1 MLEKTE
7 GAIMNGQSRET
18 QEKYKN
24 KTNTTQKTKKTSNMD
39 PPKTEGGQLWKDE
52 QHGPT
57 KNQGWATMKRRATR
71 THQKPGVGNYE
82 KTSNMDPP
90 KTRGGQL

>member
-1 MLEKTE
+1 MKRRAT
-7 GAIMNGQSRET
+7 RT
-18 QEKYKN
+18 H
-24 KTNTTQKTKKTSNMD
+24 QKQRVGNYEKTSNMN
-39 PPKTEGGQLWKDE
+39 PPKTRGGQLDE

-57 KNQGWATMKRRATR
+57 KNQGWAYEKTSNT

-90 KTRGGQL
+90 KTRGGQQQKDE

>member
-7 GAIMNGQSRET
+7 GAIMKGQSRET

-39 PPKTEGGQLWKDE
+39 PPKTEGGQL
-52 QHGPT
+52 
-57 KNQGWATMKRRATR
+57 
-71 THQKPGVGNYE
+71 
-82 KTSNMDPP
+82 
-90 KTRGGQL
+90 